1 VEPKPVT
8 RKTAPK
14 EEDDNEFSFKELLMK
29 STNYLPMFA
38 VFLIISFAVALVYI
52 HFQTPLY
59 STSIKLLLNDASKK
73 GSSGSTDEIMA
84 GFVGAPKINM
94 ANEQEVLKSVEL
106 MERVVLHQQLNT
118 VYYSVG
124 KVNTLELFATKPES
138 KFINF
143 YNIKDSSRYYSVTI
157 QVDKNGGIYE
167 LEGNKKLLI
176 KNHVPVVKNGFTYV
190 PNIVDPSFFN
200 PDYEY
205 RANWIP
211 TSVMAGSLAGSLSIY
226 PLSKDATVLVI
237 STTSQVPAKAQVV
250 LNSLAAEYNQYST
263 EQNNRIADNTIQF
276 IDDRLLMV
284 ANELGDVETSLEN
297 FKRENNSVDITM
309 QGTADYSKALGLE
322 DKLDDQAL
330 QANIADMV
338 ISYIG
343 NSQRRY
349 QLVPSTLNISDAT
362 VAALIGKYNEGV
374 LQRDQ
379 MLKTLG
385 EKNIAVSTLESGLD
399 SYRAKIIEAINN
411 IKISYQKMD
420 SANQRKHDEL
430 LTQVS
435 AVPAK
440 EKKLLEIERQQ
451 GIKEKLYLYLL
462 EKREESAIT
471 RAAVG
476 SKGTAVD
483 AAYSYGP
490 INFKN
495 SNIYLMALF
504 AGLGLPLLIVYLMDL
519 LNDKLTTRQ
528 ELLKLTEAPL
538 VGEIGHFAD
547 QERKIVAGKSRGM
560 LPEQFRIIRTNLR
573 YFLEKEKRSA
583 CILVTST
590 MPGEGKTFTSIN
602 LAAVLAAPGKRTILI
617 EFDMRKPKLAEALGM
632 PKSKDDLAAFLA
644 EGFDPAAI
652 IRKVD
657 NEENLYVI
665 TTSIVPPNP
674 AELLLSDKIQA
685 LFTFLRA
692 NFDYIVVDTPPLGI
706 VSDAKVLSE
715 YADVCLY
722 VIRQR
727 YTQRKQVKTIN
738 DIYLQKRLPN
748 LALVV
753 NDVKARGIRGYYG
766 YSYYSGGSYG
776 YDYSFGYN
784 YGGSGPKR
792 SLWQKLK
799 GFFK

>member
-1 VEPKPVT
+1 
-8 RKTAPK
+8 
-14 EEDDNEFSFKELLMK
+14 
-29 STNYLPMFA
+29 
-38 VFLIISFAVALVYI
+38 
-52 HFQTPLY
+52 
-59 STSIKLLLNDASKK
+59 
-73 GSSGSTDEIMA
+73 
-84 GFVGAPKINM
+84 
-94 ANEQEVLKSVEL
+94 
-106 MERVVLHQQLNT
+106 
-118 VYYSVG
+118 
-124 KVNTLELFATKPES
+124 
-138 KFINF
+138 
-143 YNIKDSSRYYSVTI
+143 
-157 QVDKNGGIYE
+157 
-167 LEGNKKLLI
+167 
-176 KNHVPVVKNGFTYV
+176 
-190 PNIVDPSFFN
+190 
-200 PDYEY
+200 
-205 RANWIP
+205 
-211 TSVMAGSLAGSLSIY
+211 
-226 PLSKDATVLVI
+226 
-237 STTSQVPAKAQVV
+237 
-250 LNSLAAEYNQYST
+250 
-263 EQNNRIADNTIQF
+263 
-276 IDDRLLMV
+276 
-284 ANELGDVETSLEN
+284 
-297 FKRENNSVDITM
+297 
-309 QGTADYSKALGLE
+309 
-322 DKLDDQAL
+322 
-330 QANIADMV
+330 
-338 ISYIG
+338 
-343 NSQRRY
+343 
-349 QLVPSTLNISDAT
+349 
-362 VAALIGKYNEGV
+362 
-374 LQRDQ
+374 
-379 MLKTLG
+379 
-385 EKNIAVSTLESGLD
+385 
-399 SYRAKIIEAINN
+399 
-411 IKISYQKMD
+411 
-420 SANQRKHDEL
+420 
-430 LTQVS
+430 
-435 AVPAK
+435 
-440 EKKLLEIERQQ
+440 
-451 GIKEKLYLYLL
+451 
-462 EKREESAIT
+462 
-471 RAAVG
+471 
-476 SKGTAVD
+476 
-483 AAYSYGP
+483 
-490 INFKN
+490 
-495 SNIYLMALF
+495 
-504 AGLGLPLLIVYLMDL
+504 
-519 LNDKLTTRQ
+519 
-528 ELLKLTEAPL
+528 
-538 VGEIGHFAD
+538 
-547 QERKIVAGKSRGM
+547 M